1 MSVATTERT
10 VVGADSGSDLAS
22 LVVAY
27 HRRAHTADA
36 IGECPEKM
44 CQVAQ
49 SCVDLDAMFYGV
61 DV

>member
-10 VVGADSGSDLAS
+10 AVGADSGSDLAS

-27 HRRAHTADA
+27 HRRAHTAET
-36 IGECPEKM
+36 IGDCPERM

-49 SCVDLDAMFYGV
+49 SCIELDAMFFGV